1 MTSSDEQH
9 SQDDEVFTQIQPQ
22 ITTVTNT
29 NAKFPYLKKGEYDI
43 WAMKMQNYITNSD
56 LPCWNI
62 VLNGNS
68 RKKTTKDSNGN
79 IKICPPVSAEEH
91 LAVQRETKARTTL
104 LTALLDDHM
113 GDFYH
118 LDDAK
123 EIWLAIKARFGGNE
137 ESKKMQKSFLKQ
149 EFEEFKI
156 TKAEGLHTGYDKF
169 QKILSQM
176 NTLNVRPEN
185 EDVNLKFL
193 RALPPSWSQVTL
205 VLKTKGVLKYL
216 SFDDLYNKLISLEF
230 DVKGYAPKPSSL
242 VNATFVST
250 TSTNNNNDTS
260 SNHFPSYST
269 SSSYSGNREA
279 SSSHGSVIE
288 KLDMEE
294 LDLKWQM
301 AMLSIRV
308 QKFEKKARR
317 KIKFNG
323 QEAARFNKK
332 LVQCYKC
339 SQKGKKTDDSQALIS
354 IDTFINWQDHKD
366 AHADEGALKIYG
378 MIAGMESDPNSERK
392 ATSEYALMGFTTDK
406 ELAYEEK
413 IRILKFDL
421 EDKSNLLAYHEK
433 LVANAAQEKQAL
445 QAKLDNE
452 IANTANWL
460 QSSKNLV
467 KLIDSSIS
475 VKDKVGL
482 GYGSYEN
489 ELYIDNEPS
498 IFDSRPEDWLG
509 KPLYSWFT
517 KEGDMHGVPPPMTGN
532 YMPTPVHVEID
543 ESQFSYGQKQ
553 TNISETSSENV
564 ETCESNGDESNES
577 ENNNFDSCESN
588 FSVST
593 LESASETVVESE
605 PNVVMS
611 KVWTDAPIIEEV
623 DSDNEYVVT
632 PGKANEK
639 PSHADNKSAKFINTP
654 RDMGNK
660 HDSRRHM
667 GKQVGEG
674 YAFQKKACFV
684 CGSLS
689 HLIKDCDF
697 HEKRMDQEQTMAK
710 QNEKTNG
717 MGNFNRKWDKKTIW
731 ENTQRVDPSNKIVPR
746 AVLLQSV
753 TTGRRNLPTLV
764 PTGKAVPAGRP
775 NYPILVTSGR
785 TNNIVRPFP
794 SVFKPNRPNTQS
806 ASPSKRSL
814 HRASPPKTS
823 FSYFGGDKVKTG
835 NPHKL
840 TEDLGIVNSGC
851 SRSMTRNRHRLENF
865 QEFKGRNVTFGGREG
880 KITGK
885 GTIRTAKLDFEN
897 VLYVKELQHFNLF
910 LVSQICDKKYRV
922 LFTETECLVLNKD
935 FKLPDETQLGK
946 FDGKSDEG
954 FLVGHYTQGPAWY
967 FDLDYLTD
975 LMDYSRVRS
984 TNPSAGPSN
993 ATTNNAGSQ
1002 DINDSDTNDDQDV
1015 IILPFYPSNTT
1026 SSPSQRA
1033 PQDSSSVKSHSSPIV
1048 EGTQAEKEEL
1058 ASLERQ
1064 EHEANAEEERHGLKF
1079 AQAVEDLVF
1088 SAAKSFQT
1096 PSSNAVTPGTPVTP
1110 GSAPFAT
1117 STSPNILSTGASSLR
1132 YPRPSTFANE
1142 FATEDIYDNPGL
1154 GMFTS
1159 SLYDDEEPRADLTN
1173 ISSTENV
1180 NPTSTKWVKSSHPS
1194 SLIIGDIASPF
1205 QNVWNLVDLPLGKRA
1220 IGTKWILKNKKD
1232 ARGIVIRNKARLVAQ
1247 GHRQEEGIDYDEVF
1261 TPVARIEAI
1270 RKIEE
1275 EVYVTQPKGFVDPKH
1290 PKKVTRWSKLYIVY
1304 IKLLELVQVYVDNII
1319 FGSTKK
1325 AWCDEFEDLM
1335 QSEFEMSSMGELTFF
1350 LGLQVE
1356 QRQDRIFISQDKY
1369 VAKIL
1374 RKFDLESVKTAT
1386 TPYEP

>member
-1 MTSSDEQH
+1 MPKYL
-9 SQDDEVFTQIQPQ
+9 SQ
-22 ITTVTNT
+22 
-29 NAKFPYLKKGEYDI
+29 KG
-43 WAMKMQNYITNSD
+43 
-56 LPCWNI
+56 C
-62 VLNGNS
+62 
-68 RKKTTKDSNGN
+68 KKTIKDSNGN
-79 IKICPPVSAEEH
+79 IKICPLVSAEEH

-104 LTALLDDHM
+104 LTALPDDHI

-123 EIWLAIKARFGGNE
+123 EIWLAIKARFSRNE
-137 ESKKMQKSFLKQ
+137 ESKKMQKSFLKL
-149 EFEEFKI
+149 EFKEFKI
-156 TKAEGLHTGYDKF
+156 TEAE
-169 QKILSQM
+169 
-176 NTLNVRPEN
+176 
-185 EDVNLKFL
+185 
-193 RALPPSWSQVTL
+193 
-205 VLKTKGVLKYL
+205 
-216 SFDDLYNKLISLEF
+216 
-230 DVKGYAPKPSSL
+230 GYAPKPSSL
-242 VNATFVST
+242 ANAAFIST
-250 TSTNNNNDTS
+250 ASTNNNNDTS
-260 SNHFPSYST
+260 SSHSPSYST

-279 SSSHGSVIE
+279 SSSHGSVVDDIE
-288 KLDMEE
+288 KLDLEE

-301 AMLSIRV
+301 VMLSIRV
-308 QKFEKKARR
+308 QKFEKKAGR
-317 KIKFNG
+317 KIKFNR
-323 QEAARFNKK
+323 QEAARFDKK

-339 SQKGKKTDDSQALIS
+339 LQKGYFTRECRAKASQDSQRYSAYKTQNVGKKTDDSQALILV
-354 IDTFINWQDHKD
+354 DTFINWQDHED

-378 MIAGMESDPNSERK
+378 MIAGMESDPESERK

-406 ELAYEEK
+406 EVQTCSFKSSNKVSPKELACDEKK

-460 QSSKNLV
+460 QSSKNIV

-674 YAFQKKACFV
+674 YAFPKKACFV

-697 HEKRMDQEQTMAK
+697 HEKRMAQEQAMAK

-717 MGNFNRKWDKKTIW
+717 MGNFNRKWDKMTIW

-746 AVLLQSV
+746 AVLLQSGIVDLSSTRPNLSTPVPTGRQNLSKPV
-753 TTGRRNLPTLV
+753 TTGRRNLPTPV

-775 NYPILVTSGR
+775 NYPIPVTSGR
-785 TNNIVRPFP
+785 TNNTVRPFP

-806 ASPSKRSL
+806 ASPSKRPL

-823 FSYFGGDKVKTG
+823 FSYFGGDKVKTAVKTSAGCSWSSSRYVWKKNTKNNGGSNNNNRLQSKDPLGRPKPG

-840 TEDLGIVNSGC
+840 TEDLGIVDSGC
-851 SRSMTRNRHRLENF
+851 SRSMTGNRHRLENF
-865 QEFKGRNVTFGGREG
+865 QEFKGGNVTFGGGEG

-910 LVSQICDKKYRV
+910 SVSQICDKKNRV
-922 LFTETECLVLNKD
+922 LFTETECLVLTKD
-935 FKLPDETQLGK
+935 FKLPDETQVLLKVPRKHNLYSFNLEDLAPQGDLACLLAKATLDESTQWHRRLGHVNFK
-946 FDGKSDEG
+946 NMNKLVKGNLVRGLPPKLFQNDHTCVACNKGKQHKVSYKAKTAVSSFSEPLQMLHMDL
-954 FLVGHYTQGPAWY
+954 FGP
-967 FDLDYLTD
+967 T
-975 LMDYSRVRS
+975 SVRS
-984 TNPSAGPSN
+984 ISHKFYCL
-993 ATTNNAGSQ
+993 
-1002 DINDSDTNDDQDV
+1002 V
-1015 IILPFYPSNTT
+1015 ITDAFSRF
-1026 SSPSQRA
+1026 SW
-1033 PQDSSSVKSHSSPIV
+1033 VFF
-1048 EGTQAEKEEL
+1048 L
-1058 ASLERQ
+1058 A
-1064 EHEANAEEERHGLKF
+1064 K
-1079 AQAVEDLVF
+1079 
-1088 SAAKSFQT
+1088 K
-1096 PSSNAVTPGTPVTP
+1096 
-1110 GSAPFAT
+1110 
-1117 STSPNILSTGASSLR
+1117 
-1132 YPRPSTFANE
+1132 
-1142 FATEDIYDNPGL
+1142 
-1154 GMFTS
+1154 
-1159 SLYDDEEPRADLTN
+1159 DET
-1173 ISSTENV
+1173 V
-1180 NPTSTKWVKSSHPS
+1180 
-1194 SLIIGDIASPF
+1194 G
-1205 QNVWNLVDLPLGKRA
+1205 
-1220 IGTKWILKNKKD
+1220 ILKEFIKLVENQLNKKVK
-1232 ARGIVIRNKARLVAQ
+1232 VIRC
-1247 GHRQEEGIDYDEVF
+1247 
-1261 TPVARIEAI
+1261 
-1270 RKIEE
+1270 
-1275 EVYVTQPKGFVDPKH
+1275 
-1290 PKKVTRWSKLYIVY
+1290 
-1304 IKLLELVQVYVDNII
+1304 DN
-1319 FGSTKK
+1319 GT
-1325 AWCDEFEDLM
+1325 
-1335 QSEFEMSSMGELTFF
+1335 
-1350 LGLQVE
+1350 
-1356 QRQDRIFISQDKY
+1356 
-1369 VAKIL
+1369 
-1374 RKFDLESVKTAT
+1374 
-1386 TPYEP
+1386 

>member
-104 LTALLDDHM
+104 LTALPDDHM

-156 TKAEGLHTGYDKF
+156 TEAEGLHTGYDKF

-176 NTLNVRPEN
+176 NTRKVRHEN

-193 RALPPSWSQVTL
+193 RALPSSWSQVTL
-205 VLKTKGVLKYL
+205 VLKTKGGLEYL
-216 SFDDLYNKLISLEF
+216 SFDDMYNKLNSLEF

-242 VNATFVST
+242 ANAAFVSAA
-250 TSTNNNNDTS
+250 STNNNNDTS
-260 SNHFPSYST
+260 SNHSPSYST
-269 SSSYSGNREA
+269 SSSYSGNRKA
-279 SSSHGSVIE
+279 SSSHGSVVDDIE
-288 KLDMEE
+288 KLDLEE
-294 LDLKWQM
+294 LDSKWQM

-308 QKFEKKARR
+308 QKFEKKTGR

-323 QEAARFNKK
+323 QEAARFDKK

-339 SQKGKKTDDSQALIS
+339 SQKGHFARECRAKASQDIQRYSAYKTQNAGKKTDDSQALIS
-354 IDTFINWQDHKD
+354 VDTFINWQDHED

-378 MIAGMESDPNSERK
+378 MIAGMESDPDSERK

-406 ELAYEEK
+406 EVQTCSFECEYKYNELKKLYNEQREEISNSSVELNAYKSGVKTLEAQIRCHQKNQLAYEEK

-564 ETCESNGDESNES
+564 ETYESNGDESNGS

-611 KVWTDAPIIEEV
+611 KVWTDAPIIEEIY
-623 DSDNEYVVT
+623 SNNEYVVT

-639 PSHADNKSAKFINTP
+639 PSHADNKSAKFINTL
-654 RDMGNK
+654 RDKGNK

-674 YAFQKKACFV
+674 YAFPKKACFV

-697 HEKRMDQEQTMAK
+697 HEKRMAQEQAMAK
-710 QNEKTNG
+710 QNEKTNR
-717 MGNFNRKWDKKTIW
+717 M
-731 ENTQRVDPSNKIVPR
+731 
-746 AVLLQSV
+746 VLLQSDIV
-753 TTGRRNLPTLV
+753 DLSSTRPNLSTPVPTGRRNLPTLV

-775 NYPILVTSGR
+775 NYPIPVASGR
-785 TNNIVRPFP
+785 TNN
-794 SVFKPNRPNTQS
+794 
-806 ASPSKRSL
+806 
-814 HRASPPKTS
+814 
-823 FSYFGGDKVKTG
+823 TG
-835 NPHKL
+835 NSHKL
-840 TEDLGIVNSGC
+840 TEVLGIVDSGC
-851 SRSMTRNRHRLENF
+851 SRSMTGNRHRLENF
-865 QEFKGRNVTFGGREG
+865 QEFKGGNVTFGAGEG
-880 KITGK
+880 KITCK
-885 GTIRTAKLDFEN
+885 
-897 VLYVKELQHFNLF
+897 
-910 LVSQICDKKYRV
+910 
-922 LFTETECLVLNKD
+922 
-935 FKLPDETQLGK
+935 
-946 FDGKSDEG
+946 
-954 FLVGHYTQGPAWY
+954 
-967 FDLDYLTD
+967 
-975 LMDYSRVRS
+975 
-984 TNPSAGPSN
+984 
-993 ATTNNAGSQ
+993 
-1002 DINDSDTNDDQDV
+1002 
-1015 IILPFYPSNTT
+1015 
-1026 SSPSQRA
+1026 
-1033 PQDSSSVKSHSSPIV
+1033 
-1048 EGTQAEKEEL
+1048 
-1058 ASLERQ
+1058 
-1064 EHEANAEEERHGLKF
+1064 
-1079 AQAVEDLVF
+1079 
-1088 SAAKSFQT
+1088 
-1096 PSSNAVTPGTPVTP
+1096 
-1110 GSAPFAT
+1110 
-1117 STSPNILSTGASSLR
+1117 
-1132 YPRPSTFANE
+1132 
-1142 FATEDIYDNPGL
+1142 
-1154 GMFTS
+1154 
-1159 SLYDDEEPRADLTN
+1159 
-1173 ISSTENV
+1173 
-1180 NPTSTKWVKSSHPS
+1180 
-1194 SLIIGDIASPF
+1194 
-1205 QNVWNLVDLPLGKRA
+1205 
-1220 IGTKWILKNKKD
+1220 
-1232 ARGIVIRNKARLVAQ
+1232 
-1247 GHRQEEGIDYDEVF
+1247 
-1261 TPVARIEAI
+1261 
-1270 RKIEE
+1270 
-1275 EVYVTQPKGFVDPKH
+1275 
-1290 PKKVTRWSKLYIVY
+1290 
-1304 IKLLELVQVYVDNII
+1304 
-1319 FGSTKK
+1319 
-1325 AWCDEFEDLM
+1325 
-1335 QSEFEMSSMGELTFF
+1335 
-1350 LGLQVE
+1350 
-1356 QRQDRIFISQDKY
+1356 
-1369 VAKIL
+1369 
-1374 RKFDLESVKTAT
+1374 
-1386 TPYEP
+1386 

>member
-1 MTSSDEQH
+1 MTSFDEQH

-43 WAMKMQNYITNSD
+43 WAMKMQNFITNSD

-79 IKICPPVSAEEH
+79 IIICPPVSAEEH

-104 LTALLDDHM
+104 LTALPDDHM

-156 TKAEGLHTGYDKF
+156 TEAEGLHTGYDKF

-176 NTLNVRPEN
+176 NTLKVRPKN

-205 VLKTKGVLKYL
+205 VLKTKAGLEYL
-216 SFDDLYNKLISLEF
+216 SFDDLYNKLKSLEF

-242 VNATFVST
+242 ANAAFVST
-250 TSTNNNNDTS
+250 ASTNNNNDTS
-260 SNHFPSYST
+260 SNHSSSYST

-279 SSSHGSVIE
+279 FLVMEIE
-288 KLDMEE
+288 KLDLEE

-301 AMLSIRV
+301 DMLSIRV
-308 QKFEKKARR
+308 QKFKKKAGR

-323 QEAARFNKK
+323 QEAARFDKK

-339 SQKGKKTDDSQALIS
+339 SQKGHFARECRAKASQDDQRYSAYKTQNAGKKTDDSQALIS
-354 IDTFINWQDHKD
+354 VDTFINWQDHED

-378 MIAGMESDPNSERK
+378 MIAGMESNPDLERK

-406 ELAYEEK
+406 ENQLAYEEK

-452 IANTANWL
+452 IANTAKWL

-593 LESASETVVESE
+593 FESASETVVESE

-611 KVWTDAPIIEEV
+611 KVWADAPIIEEV

-632 PGKANEK
+632 PGKANKK

-674 YAFQKKACFV
+674 YAFPKKACFV

-697 HEKRMDQEQTMAK
+697 HEKRMAQEQAMAK

-717 MGNFNRKWDKKTIW
+717 MGNFNRKWDKMTIW

-753 TTGRRNLPTLV
+753 TTGRRNLPTPV

-775 NYPILVTSGR
+775 NYPIPVTSGR
-785 TNNIVRPFP
+785 TNNTVRPFP

-806 ASPSKRSL
+806 ASPSKRPL
-814 HRASPPKTS
+814 HRSSPPKTS
-823 FSYFGGDKVKTG
+823 CSYFGGDKVKT
-835 NPHKL
+835 
-840 TEDLGIVNSGC
+840 
-851 SRSMTRNRHRLENF
+851 
-865 QEFKGRNVTFGGREG
+865 
-880 KITGK
+880 
-885 GTIRTAKLDFEN
+885 A
-897 VLYVKELQHFNLF
+897 VK
-910 LVSQICDKKYRV
+910 
-922 LFTETECLVLNKD
+922 T
-935 FKLPDETQLGK
+935 
-946 FDGKSDEG
+946 
-954 FLVGHYTQGPAWY
+954 
-967 FDLDYLTD
+967 
-975 LMDYSRVRS
+975 
-984 TNPSAGPSN
+984 SAGNYNDRKS
-993 ATTNNAGSQ
+993 TTGGCQ
-1002 DINDSDTNDDQDV
+1002 
-1015 IILPFYPSNTT
+1015 
-1026 SSPSQRA
+1026 
-1033 PQDSSSVKSHSSPIV
+1033 
-1048 EGTQAEKEEL
+1048 
-1058 ASLERQ
+1058 
-1064 EHEANAEEERHGLKF
+1064 
-1079 AQAVEDLVF
+1079 
-1088 SAAKSFQT
+1088 
-1096 PSSNAVTPGTPVTP
+1096 
-1110 GSAPFAT
+1110 
-1117 STSPNILSTGASSLR
+1117 
-1132 YPRPSTFANE
+1132 
-1142 FATEDIYDNPGL
+1142 
-1154 GMFTS
+1154 
-1159 SLYDDEEPRADLTN
+1159 
-1173 ISSTENV
+1173 
-1180 NPTSTKWVKSSHPS
+1180 
-1194 SLIIGDIASPF
+1194 
-1205 QNVWNLVDLPLGKRA
+1205 
-1220 IGTKWILKNKKD
+1220 
-1232 ARGIVIRNKARLVAQ
+1232 
-1247 GHRQEEGIDYDEVF
+1247 
-1261 TPVARIEAI
+1261 
-1270 RKIEE
+1270 
-1275 EVYVTQPKGFVDPKH
+1275 
-1290 PKKVTRWSKLYIVY
+1290 
-1304 IKLLELVQVYVDNII
+1304 
-1319 FGSTKK
+1319 
-1325 AWCDEFEDLM
+1325 
-1335 QSEFEMSSMGELTFF
+1335 F
-1350 LGLQVE
+1350 LGRRL
-1356 QRQDRIFISQDKY
+1356 ISWQCK
-1369 VAKIL
+1369 KQTI
-1374 RKFDLESVKTAT
+1374 
-1386 TPYEP
+1386 

>member
-104 LTALLDDHM
+104 LTALPDDHM

-156 TKAEGLHTGYDKF
+156 TEAEGLHTGYDKF

-176 NTLNVRPEN
+176 NTLKVRPEN

-205 VLKTKGVLKYL
+205 VLKTKGGLEYL
-216 SFDDLYNKLISLEF
+216 SFDDLYNKLKSLEF
-230 DVKGYAPKPSSL
+230 NVKGYAPKPSSL
-242 VNATFVST
+242 ANAAFVST
-250 TSTNNNNDTS
+250 ASTNNNNDTS
-260 SNHFPSYST
+260 SNHSPSYST

-279 SSSHGSVIE
+279 YSSHGSVVDDVIHSFLAESEPKQQLAYEDLKQIE
-288 KLDMEE
+288 KLDLEE

-308 QKFEKKARR
+308 QKFEKKAGR

-323 QEAARFNKK
+323 QEAARFDKK

-339 SQKGKKTDDSQALIS
+339 SQKGHFARECRAKGSQDSQRYSAYKTQNAGKKTNDSQDLIS
-354 IDTFINWQDHKD
+354 VDTFINWQDHED

-378 MIAGMESDPNSERK
+378 MIAGMESDPDSERK

-406 ELAYEEK
+406 EVQTCSFECEYRYNEQISNSSVELNAYKSGVKTLEAQIRCHQKNQLAYKEK

-421 EDKSNLLAYHEK
+421 EDKSNLLAYLEK
-433 LVANAAQEKQAL
+433 FVANAAQEKQAL
-445 QAKLDNE
+445 QAKFDNE

-460 QSSKNLV
+460 QSSKDLV

-482 GYGSYEN
+482 G
-489 ELYIDNEPS
+489 
-498 IFDSRPEDWLG
+498 
-509 KPLYSWFT
+509 
-517 KEGDMHGVPPPMTGN
+517 N

-543 ESQFSYGQKQ
+543 ESHFSYGQKQ

-623 DSDNEYVVT
+623 DSDN
-632 PGKANEK
+632 N
-639 PSHADNKSAKFINTP
+639 SAKFINTP

-674 YAFQKKACFV
+674 YAFPKKACFV

-697 HEKRMDQEQTMAK
+697 HEKRMAQEQAMTK

-717 MGNFNRKWDKKTIW
+717 M
-731 ENTQRVDPSNKIVPR
+731 VDLSSTRRNLPTPVPTGKPAPTGR
-746 AVLLQSV
+746 QNLSKPV
-753 TTGRRNLPTLV
+753 TTGRRNLPT
-764 PTGKAVPAGRP
+764 PVPAGRP
-775 NYPILVTSGR
+775 NYPILVISGR
-785 TNNIVRPFP
+785 TNNTVRHFP
-794 SVFKPNRPNTQS
+794 RVFKPNRPNTQS
-806 ASPSKRSL
+806 ALPRKRPL

-823 FSYFGGDKVKTG
+823 FSYFGRDKLKTAVKTSAGYSWSSSRYG

-840 TEDLGIVNSGC
+840 TEDLGIVDS
-851 SRSMTRNRHRLENF
+851 
-865 QEFKGRNVTFGGREG
+865 FKGGNVTFGAGEG
-880 KITGK
+880 KITCK
-885 GTIRTAKLDFEN
+885 GTIRTAKLDFKN
-897 VLYVKELQHFNLF
+897 VRLDLEVILCFDGEKVHNF
-910 LVSQICDKKYRV
+910 S
-922 LFTETECLVLNKD
+922 LVL
-935 FKLPDETQLGK
+935 
-946 FDGKSDEG
+946 
-954 FLVGHYTQGPAWY
+954 V
-967 FDLDYLTD
+967 
-975 LMDYSRVRS
+975 
-984 TNPSAGPSN
+984 
-993 ATTNNAGSQ
+993 
-1002 DINDSDTNDDQDV
+1002 INHSYWL
-1015 IILPFYPSNTT
+1015 IPI
-1026 SSPSQRA
+1026 A
-1033 PQDSSSVKSHSSPIV
+1033 P
-1048 EGTQAEKEEL
+1048 G
-1058 ASLERQ
+1058 
-1064 EHEANAEEERHGLKF
+1064 
-1079 AQAVEDLVF
+1079 
-1088 SAAKSFQT
+1088 
-1096 PSSNAVTPGTPVTP
+1096 
-1110 GSAPFAT
+1110 
-1117 STSPNILSTGASSLR
+1117 
-1132 YPRPSTFANE
+1132 
-1142 FATEDIYDNPGL
+1142 
-1154 GMFTS
+1154 
-1159 SLYDDEEPRADLTN
+1159 
-1173 ISSTENV
+1173 
-1180 NPTSTKWVKSSHPS
+1180 
-1194 SLIIGDIASPF
+1194 
-1205 QNVWNLVDLPLGKRA
+1205 
-1220 IGTKWILKNKKD
+1220 
-1232 ARGIVIRNKARLVAQ
+1232 
-1247 GHRQEEGIDYDEVF
+1247 
-1261 TPVARIEAI
+1261 
-1270 RKIEE
+1270 
-1275 EVYVTQPKGFVDPKH
+1275 
-1290 PKKVTRWSKLYIVY
+1290 
-1304 IKLLELVQVYVDNII
+1304 
-1319 FGSTKK
+1319 GST
-1325 AWCDEFEDLM
+1325 
-1335 QSEFEMSSMGELTFF
+1335 
-1350 LGLQVE
+1350 V
-1356 QRQDRIFISQDKY
+1356 
-1369 VAKIL
+1369 
-1374 RKFDLESVKTAT
+1374 T
-1386 TPYEP
+1386 TG

>member
-9 SQDDEVFTQIQPQ
+9 TQDDEVFTQIQPQ
-22 ITTVTNT
+22 ITIVTNT
-29 NAKFPYLKKGEYDI
+29 NAKFPYLKKREYGI

-68 RKKTTKDSNGN
+68 HKKTTKDSNGN
-79 IKICPPVSAEEH
+79 IKICPLVSAEEH

-104 LTALLDDHM
+104 LTALPDNHM

-137 ESKKMQKSFLKQ
+137 ESKKMQSSFLKQ
-149 EFEEFKI
+149 E
-156 TKAEGLHTGYDKF
+156 
-169 QKILSQM
+169 
-176 NTLNVRPEN
+176 
-185 EDVNLKFL
+185 
-193 RALPPSWSQVTL
+193 ALPPSWSQVTL
-205 VLKTKGVLKYL
+205 VLKTKGGLEYL
-216 SFDDLYNKLISLEF
+216 SFDDLYNKLKSLEF

-242 VNATFVST
+242 ANAAFVST
-250 TSTNNNNDTS
+250 ASTNNNNDTS
-260 SNHFPSYST
+260 SNHSPSYSIST
-269 SSSYSGNREA
+269 SYSGNREA
-279 SSSHGSVIE
+279 SSSHGSVVNDVIHSFFAESEPKQQLAYEYLKQIE
-288 KLDMEE
+288 RLNLEE

-308 QKFEKKARR
+308 QKFEKKAGR

-323 QEAARFNKK
+323 QEAARFDKK

-339 SQKGKKTDDSQALIS
+339 SQKGHFARECRAKASQ
-354 IDTFINWQDHKD
+354 DNHED

-378 MIAGMESDPNSERK
+378 MIAGMESDPDSERK

-406 ELAYEEK
+406 EVQTCSFECEYKYNELKKLYNEQREEISNSSVELNAYKSGVKTLEAQIRCHQKNQLAYEEK

-674 YAFQKKACFV
+674 YAFPKKACFV

-697 HEKRMDQEQTMAK
+697 HEKRMAQEQAMAK

-717 MGNFNRKWDKKTIW
+717 MGNFNRKWDKMTIW

-746 AVLLQSV
+746 AVLLQSGIVDLSSTRPNLSTPVPTGRQNLSKPV
-753 TTGRRNLPTLV
+753 TTGRRNLPTPV

-775 NYPILVTSGR
+775 NYPIPVTSGR
-785 TNNIVRPFP
+785 TNNTVRPFP

-806 ASPSKRSL
+806 ASPSKRPL

-823 FSYFGGDKVKTG
+823 FSYFGGDKVKTAVKTSAGCSWSSSRYVWKKNTKNNGGSNNNNRLQSKDPLGRPKPG

-840 TEDLGIVNSGC
+840 TEDLGIVDSGC
-851 SRSMTRNRHRLENF
+851 SRSMTGNRHRLENF
-865 QEFKGRNVTFGGREG
+865 QEFKGGNVTFGGGEG

-910 LVSQICDKKYRV
+910 SVSQICDKKNRV
-922 LFTETECLVLNKD
+922 LFTETECLVLTKD
-935 FKLPDETQLGK
+935 FKLPDETQVLLKVPRKHNLYSFNLEDLAPQGDLACLLAKATLDESTQWHRRLGHVNFK
-946 FDGKSDEG
+946 NMNKLVKGNLVRGLPPKLFQNDHTCVACNKGKQHKVSYKAKTAVSSFSEPLQMLHMDL
-954 FLVGHYTQGPAWY
+954 FGP
-967 FDLDYLTD
+967 T
-975 LMDYSRVRS
+975 SVRS
-984 TNPSAGPSN
+984 ISHKFYCL
-993 ATTNNAGSQ
+993 
-1002 DINDSDTNDDQDV
+1002 V
-1015 IILPFYPSNTT
+1015 ITDAFSRFSWVFFLAKKDET
-1026 SSPSQRA
+1026 
-1033 PQDSSSVKSHSSPIV
+1033 V
-1048 EGTQAEKEEL
+1048 AERL
-1058 ASLERQ
+1058 GLE
-1064 EHEANAEEERHGLKF
+1064 F
-1079 AQAVEDLVF
+1079 AQAEEDLIF
-1088 SAAKSFQT
+1088 SAAKSFLT
-1096 PSSNAVTPGTPVTP
+1096 TSINASYSWLYTQLLLVHHFSWCTTVTPGTHLLL
-1110 GSAPFAT
+1110 GNQLFMISAPFAT

-1132 YPRPSTFANE
+1132 YPHPSTFANE
-1142 FATEDIYDNPGL
+1142 FATGIPILKDIYDNPGS

-1159 SLYDDEEPRADLTN
+1159 SSYDDHEPRADLTN
-1173 ISSTENV
+1173 MSSTENV
-1180 NPTSTKWVKSSHPS
+1180 NPTSSKRVKSAHPS
-1194 SLIIGDIASPF
+1194 SLIIGDICNSP
-1205 QNVWNLVDLPLGKRA
+1205 
-1220 IGTKWILKNKKD
+1220 
-1232 ARGIVIRNKARLVAQ
+1232 
-1247 GHRQEEGIDYDEVF
+1247 
-1261 TPVARIEAI
+1261 
-1270 RKIEE
+1270 
-1275 EVYVTQPKGFVDPKH
+1275 
-1290 PKKVTRWSKLYIVY
+1290 S
-1304 IKLLELVQVYVDNII
+1304 
-1319 FGSTKK
+1319 
-1325 AWCDEFEDLM
+1325 
-1335 QSEFEMSSMGELTFF
+1335 
-1350 LGLQVE
+1350 
-1356 QRQDRIFISQDKY
+1356 
-1369 VAKIL
+1369 
-1374 RKFDLESVKTAT
+1374 
-1386 TPYEP
+1386 